1 MNTVQSVT
9 SFSLQTCGLN
19 SESLIYSLNKKLQQK
34 NVDYQEF
41 ITELE
46 NLFKELGQVFNE
58 TIYHECLN
66 LLFKVTYDQKLMENT
81 RDPIQKSLK
90 EFCEKFS
97 IESKNL
103 DYKILY
109 KTHII
114 LKLYGVDYVISK
126 YKKLTSIT
134 FRIKDVFKE
143 HFIPH

>member
-9 SFSLQTCGLN
+9 FSMQTCSLN
-19 SESLIYSLNKKLQQK
+19 RESLIYSLNKKLQQK
-34 NVDYQEF
+34 NGDYQEG
-41 ITELE
+41 ITEFE
-46 NLFKELGQVFNE
+46 KLFNYLGQVFDE

-66 LLFKVTYDQKLMENT
+66 LLFKVTYEQKLMENT
-81 RDPIQKSLK
+81 RDPIQRSLK

-97 IESKNL
+97 LESNNL

-134 FRIKDVFKE
+134 IRIKDVFKD
-143 HFIPH
+143 HFITH